1 MSPPRIPL
9 TAWPLAL
16 ILAGCP
22 RARTDPGDGGDAGG
36 GGNPACGNLDGRVIT
51 TNQGD
56 DTLSVLDPDGGA
68 FICELY
74 PPVVVETNMEMPH
87 EISVD
92 LNGKFFIIG
101 LMEMPMSDS
110 TTLAAANEIAM
121 MDSPTPGY
129 ALEFSAQDGAF
140 LGKVEVDP
148 DPGDNELSPDGT
160 VVYVSCFNQPQVLA
174 AEASGDTN
182 PADMYGKIFAVDT
195 ASMTVITSIAVCPE
209 PHVLE
214 LSPDGTKLFSSC
226 LNDEIAMI
234 DITNPRAPTL
244 LGQIREG
251 ANPSQEALP
260 SNALYE
266 PYAQQPSPTVVAG
279 DYTVWV
285 SNWSPQNYGLGI
297 ADFQANAFVKTIPMN
312 SRPVFTTFSA
322 DGSLAYN
329 AHQAP
334 DGVAVFDA
342 VTQTQIDDIPLGA
355 PDCQNPHQVLL
366 SADGL
371 TAAVL
376 CEGDHTGPGQYAMLD
391 LKTKQVTSSAPTGIY
406 PVEMKILPPTIW

>member
-1 MSPPRIPL
+1 ML
-9 TAWPLAL
+9 PLAVA
-16 ILAGCP
+16 LAACSQP
-22 RARTDPGDGGDAGG
+22 PKAPADAGIPG
-36 GGNPACGNLDGRVIT
+36 SGGNPACGNLDGRVIT

-56 DTLSVLDPDGGA
+56 DTLSVLDPDGGRT
-68 FICELY
+68 ICELL
-74 PPVVVETNMEMPH
+74 PPVIVETNMEMPH
-87 EISVD
+87 ELSVD

-101 LMEMPMSDS
+101 MMEMPMSDA

-129 ALEFSAQDGAF
+129 VQEFSAQNGAY
-140 LGKVEVDP
+140 LGKAQVDP

-195 ASMTVITSIAVCPE
+195 ATMAVITSIAVCPE

-214 LSPDGTKLFSSC
+214 LSPDGSKLFASC

-234 DITNPRAPTL
+234 DITDPRAPTL
-244 LGQIREG
+244 VGQIREG
-251 ANPSQEALP
+251 TSGRELLP
-260 SNALYE
+260 SEAVYE
-266 PYAQQPSPTVVAG
+266 PYAQQPSPVVVAG

-285 SNWSPQNYGLGI
+285 SNWNPQNYGIAI
-297 ADFQANAFVKTIPMN
+297 ADFQANAFVKTIPMA
-312 SRPVFTTFSA
+312 SKPIFTTFAA
-322 DGSLAYN
+322 DGSRAYN

-334 DGVAVFDA
+334 DGVAVFDV

-355 PDCQNPHQVLL
+355 PKCQNPHQILL
-366 SADGL
+366 SADDL

-376 CEGDHTGPGQYAMLD
+376 CEGDHTGPGQYAMID
-391 LKTKQVTSSAPTGIY
+391 LATRQVISSAPTGIY
-406 PVEMKILPPTIW
+406 PVEMKLLPPSGW